1 MLHTGLT
8 SDKWKSFNTDKQVL
22 MIANEMNRANN
33 WIEKQDYEKVKPCY
47 ERALELIDLTVICS
61 VNLSFKKELLRFREL
76 IGLHYIN
83 NNFIDDGLYQVLLSL
98 NVNSFNLLRL

>member
-1 MLHTGLT
+1 ME
-8 SDKWKSFNTDKQVL
+8 SFNTDKQVL

-76 IGLHYIN
+76 LGLHYIN
-83 NNFIDDGLYQVLLSL
+83 NDNFTDDGLYQVLLSL